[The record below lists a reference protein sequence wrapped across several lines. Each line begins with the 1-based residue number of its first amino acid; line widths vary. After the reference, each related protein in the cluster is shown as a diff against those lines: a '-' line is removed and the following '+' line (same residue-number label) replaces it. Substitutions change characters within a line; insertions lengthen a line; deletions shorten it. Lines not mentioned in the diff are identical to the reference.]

1 MPQIGW
7 FEILVVVV
15 LAIIIIGPKDFPIV
29 IRKIGIWT
37 GSVKRYF
44 SEIQKDI
51 TNLHET
57 VEDEI
62 SIEEKYSKNK
72 TIDKKKDE

>member
-15 LAIIIIGPKDFPIV
+15 LSILIIGPKDFPIV
-29 IRKIGIWT
+29 LKKIGNWM
-37 GSVKRYF
+37 GSIKRYF
-44 SEIQKDI
+44 GEIQKDM
-51 TNLHET
+51 TDMKNV

-62 SIEEKYSKNK
+62 SLEKNHSNQTK
-72 TIDKKKDE
+72 DKKKDE

>member
-7 FEILVVVV
+7 FEILIIVV
-15 LAIIIIGPKDFPIV
+15 LSVLIIGPKDLPIMLK
-29 IRKIGIWT
+29 KIGSWM
-37 GSVKRYF
+37 GSFKNYF

-51 TNLHET
+51 TDVENT

-62 SIEEKYSKNK
+62 SLKKDHSDITGN
-72 TIDKKKDE
+72 KKKNE

>member
-7 FEILVVVV
+7 FEILVILV
-15 LAIIIIGPKDFPIV
+15 LAILINGPKDFPIV
-29 IRKIGIWT
+29 IRKIGNWT

-51 TNLHET
+51 ANLHET

-72 TIDKKKDE
+72 VIDKKKDE

>member
-7 FEILVVVV
+7 FEILVIVV
-15 LAIIIIGPKDFPIV
+15 LCILIIGPKDFPIML
-29 IRKIGIWT
+29 RKIGSWI
-37 GSVKRYF
+37 GSIRRYF

-51 TNLHET
+51 TNLQET

-72 TIDKKKDE
+72 IIDKKKDE

>member
-15 LAIIIIGPKDFPIV
+15 LAILIIGPKDFPIV
-29 IRKIGIWT
+29 IRKIGNWT

-44 SEIQKDI
+44 REIQKDI
-51 TNLHET
+51 TNLQET